1 MITGV
6 VLARSGWDHR
16 REQLAG
22 ALWVIP
28 VLFTI
33 GALASGAL
41 LSMIDLPADTW
52 LGPFIYQGDAEEA
65 RRLLLT
71 LATSIVGVLAL
82 VIGLSMVGLQMAA
95 NRYSP
100 RLLRNFLRDRPA
112 QFTLGIYVGAFT
124 YNAAGLFTLG
134 ADAGKADYPRLAVTV
149 GLGSLFVCI
158 GALIFYVDHMMHSIQ
173 LDTVLARIGIATSKI
188 IDRQPPGIGRTSGR
202 ESIAIARPET
212 ATRLVSPRYGYLQA
226 VYVDRIVSAAAARG
240 LTVELNVGIGDHL
253 IAGSTLGWVWPS
265 KASEVS
271 GISLMTRS
279 PENYVRIGFERTMH
293 QDVSVGLIQVVDIA
307 LRSMHDF
314 DYNTSIQ
321 AANELGILLSK
332 LGELPLGPEVFRDSA
347 NIARLI
353 VPAPRFADYL
363 DLACGQIRRRGA
375 GEPVVLKAVV
385 SMLHQVGA
393 VVSDSDRKATIGAN
407 IEAVVQTVERSVS
420 EKSDK
425 KQVESFIEQG

>member
-1 MITGV
+1 M
-6 VLARSGWDHR
+6 ARSGWDHR

-28 VLFTI
+28 VLFAI
-33 GALASGAL
+33 VALISGWAL
-41 LSMIDLPADTW
+41 SYVEEPKAGWIK
-52 LGPFIYQGDAEEA
+52 PFIYQGSAEEA

-100 RLLRNFLRDRPA
+100 RLLRNYLRDRPA
-112 QFTLGIYVGAFT
+112 QFTLGVFVGAFT
-124 YNAAGLFTLG
+124 YNAAGLFTVG
-134 ADAGKADYPRLAVTV
+134 GDTSAEYPRLAVTV

-158 GALIFYVDHMMHSIQ
+158 AALVYYVDHMMHSIQ
-173 LDTVLARIGIATSKI
+173 LDRVLAKIGIATAKTI
-188 IDRQPPGIGRTSGR
+188 ERHPPGIGRNSGR
-202 ESIAIARPET
+202 ETIAIPRPDD
-212 ATRLVSPRYGYLQA
+212 ATRLVSPHYGYLQA
-226 VYVDRIVSAAAARG
+226 VYVDQIVTAAAARG
-240 LTVELNVGIGDHL
+240 LTVELAAGIGDHV
-253 IAGSTLGWVWPS
+253 ISGSTLGWVWDS
-265 KASEVS
+265 KQTGGAVAN
-271 GISLMTRS
+271 LLTRS

-293 QDVSVGLIQVVDIA
+293 QDVSVGLIQIVDIS

-332 LGELPLGPEVFRDSA
+332 LGELPLGPEVFRDDN

-375 GEPVVLKAVV
+375 GEPVVLKAVLT
-385 SMLHQVGA
+385 MLHQVGA
-393 VVSDSDRKATIGAN
+393 VVTDSGRKATIGSN
-407 IEAVVQTVERSVS
+407 IEAVVATVERSVS

-425 KQVESFIEQG
+425 KQVERLFDHEDSGFTA

>member
-1 MITGV
+1 M
-6 VLARSGWDHR
+6 ARSGWDHR

-28 VLFTI
+28 VIFSVAALVA
-33 GALASGAL
+33 GAFLSLAE
-41 LSMIDLPADTW
+41 LPPDHW
-52 LGPFIYQGDAEEA
+52 LGPLVYQGTAEEA

-71 LATSIVGVLAL
+71 LATSIIGVLAL

-112 QFTLGIYVGAFT
+112 QFTLGVFVGSFT

-134 ADAGKADYPRLAVTV
+134 AGGEEYPRLAVTV
-149 GLGSLFVCI
+149 GLASMFVCI

-173 LDTVLARIGIATSKI
+173 LDRVLAQIGIATAKTI
-188 IDRQPPGIGRTSGR
+188 ERNPPGIGRNSGH
-202 ESIAIARPET
+202 ETVAIARPEN

-226 VYVDRIVSAAAARG
+226 VYVDRIVTAAAARG
-240 LTVELNVGIGDHL
+240 LTVELAVGIGDHV
-253 IAGSTLGWVWPS
+253 IAGSTLGWVWES
-265 KASEVS
+265 KAN
-271 GISLMTRS
+271 GGAAIALMTRS

-293 QDVSVGLIQVVDIA
+293 QDVSVGIIQIVDIA

-332 LGELPLGPEVFRDSA
+332 LGEMPLGPEVFRDDA
-347 NIARLI
+347 GVARLI
-353 VPAPRFADYL
+353 VPALGFGDYL

-375 GEPVVLKAVV
+375 GEPVVLKAVL

-393 VVSDSDRKATIGAN
+393 VVTDPERKAAIGEN
-407 IEAVVQTVERSVS
+407 IEAVVATVERSVS
-420 EKSDK
+420 EKTDK
-425 KQVESFIEQG
+425 QQVESLLDHP